1 MDTTGLD
8 ALASLHAMIT
18 KRGGRLIVVD
28 PNEQP
33 LGLFRR
39 SGFIDKLGREN
50 LFESMEE
57 VIDHFLD
64 PSRVDEVEG
73 NLGTL

>member
-1 MDTTGLD
+1 MV
-8 ALASLHAMIT
+8 
-18 KRGGRLIVVD
+18 VVD
-28 PNEQP
+28 PNAQP

-39 SGFIDKLGREN
+39 SGFIEKLGREN

-57 VIDHFLD
+57 VIDHFLESAAEEE
-64 PSRVDEVEG
+64 PPG